1 MILWFAWS
9 DGKVAWVEVVLIYL
23 LSLAFGLI
31 GAVSGS
37 VSFELAVAAL
47 YWSLILQFY
56 GVNRLEMKDYS
67 KTI

>member
-23 LSLAFGLI
+23 LPLFGLI
-31 GAVSGS
+31 GAVSES
-37 VSFELAVAAL
+37 VSFELAAAAL
-47 YWSLILQFY
+47 YWSLILPFY